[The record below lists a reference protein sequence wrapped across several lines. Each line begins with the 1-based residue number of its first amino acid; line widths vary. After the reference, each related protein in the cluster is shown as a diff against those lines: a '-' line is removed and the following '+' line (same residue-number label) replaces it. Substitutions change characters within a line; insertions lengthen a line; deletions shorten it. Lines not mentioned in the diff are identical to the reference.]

1 MRVIYGLPVSLSLS
15 VAYVFRFRGA
25 RPLAAWPVA
34 SRVVLACCSVRRA
47 LPTLPGHRKA
57 MVIRC
62 GVRKRALR
70 ATRHLRH
77 RRRSGATSIG
87 TGRALP
93 ARVACPS
100 PALSRHR

>member
-1 MRVIYGLPVSLSLS
+1 MRVIYGLPVPLSLS

-25 RPLAAWPVA
+25 RPLAAWPAA

-57 MVIRC
+57 TVIRC
-62 GVRKRALR
+62 DVRKRALR

-77 RRRSGATSIG
+77 RRRAAATSIWP
-87 TGRALP
+87 GRALP
-93 ARVACPS
+93 YLVACPS